1 MLRDTGTAALQV
13 GDEIP
18 ALSTPPISRLTLALY
33 AGASGDHN
41 PIHVD
46 LDFARYHGMDDVFAH
61 GMLASAYLGRML
73 TNWLPQEALISFGVR
88 FVAISQVHDELSCR
102 GRITERFEEDGE
114 QRARLELSVIN
125 QHGDTKVVG
134 DAVVR
139 LDT

>member
-1 MLRDTGTAALQV
+1 MRTDADTLSFNV

-18 ALSTPPISRLTLALY
+18 PLPTPPISRLTLALY

-61 GMLASAYLGRML
+61 GMLAAAYLGRML
-73 TNWLPQEALISFGVR
+73 TNWLPKDALISFGVR

-102 GRITERFEEDGE
+102 GRITERFDQEGE
-114 QRARLELSVIN
+114 QRARVELSVVN
-125 QHGDTKVVG
+125 QHDETKVVG
-134 DAVVR
+134 DALVR
-139 LDT
+139 LAP

>member
-139 LDT
+139 LYT

>member
-1 MLRDTGTAALQV
+1 MSTTVDIASLRV

-18 ALSTPPISRLTLALY
+18 ALTTPPISRLTLALY

-73 TNWLPQEALISFGVR
+73 TNWLPQEALISFGMR

-102 GRITERFEEDGE
+102 GHIIERFEEEGE
-114 QRARLELSVIN
+114 QRARLELRVVN
-125 QHGDTKVVG
+125 QYGDTRVVG

-139 LDT
+139 LSS

>member
-1 MLRDTGTAALQV
+1 MRTDVDTASFKV

-18 ALSTPPISRLTLALY
+18 SMATPPISRLTLALY

-61 GMLASAYLGRML
+61 GMLASAYLGRMF
-73 TNWLPQEALISFGVR
+73 TNWLPQDALISFGVR
-88 FVAISQVHDELSCR
+88 FVAITKVHDELSCR
-102 GRITERFEEDGE
+102 GCITKRFEEEGE
-114 QRARLELSVIN
+114 QRARVELSVVN
-125 QHGDTKVVG
+125 QHGETKVVG

-139 LDT
+139 LTR

>member
-1 MLRDTGTAALQV
+1 MRPDVDTNSIKV

-18 ALSTPPISRLTLALY
+18 PLSTPPISRLTLALY

-73 TNWLPQEALISFGVR
+73 TNWLPQDALVSFGMR
-88 FVAISQVHDELSCR
+88 FVAISHVH
-102 GRITERFEEDGE
+102 GE
-114 QRARLELSVIN
+114 
-125 QHGDTKVVG
+125 TKVVG

-139 LDT
+139 LDP